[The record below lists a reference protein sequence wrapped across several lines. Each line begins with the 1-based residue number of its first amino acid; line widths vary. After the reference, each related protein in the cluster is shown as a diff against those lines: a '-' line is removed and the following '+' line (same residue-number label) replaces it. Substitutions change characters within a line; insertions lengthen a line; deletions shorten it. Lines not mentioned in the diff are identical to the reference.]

1 MTIAGAAELIAHVG
15 EQRCRELME
24 ENAQVA
30 ARRAK
35 LKKEKESLN
44 KFTQRLYQLAQ
55 DNAALDAKD
64 ADAEM
69 V

>member
-1 MTIAGAAELIAHVG
+1 
-15 EQRCRELME
+15 ME

-35 LKKEKESLN
+35 LKKEKDSLN

-55 DNAALDAKD
+55 DNAALDAQD
-64 ADAEM
+64 ADAE
-69 V
+69 VV

>member
-1 MTIAGAAELIAHVG
+1 
-15 EQRCRELME
+15 ME
-24 ENAQVA
+24 ENVQVA

-35 LKKEKESLN
+35 LKKEKDSLK

-55 DNAALDAKD
+55 DNAALDAQD

>member
-1 MTIAGAAELIAHVG
+1 MKRIG

-35 LKKEKESLN
+35 LKKEKESLQ
-44 KFTQRLYQLAQ
+44 KFTSRLFQLAQ
-55 DNAALDAKD
+55 DNAALDAVD
-64 ADAEM
+64 ADADADADM